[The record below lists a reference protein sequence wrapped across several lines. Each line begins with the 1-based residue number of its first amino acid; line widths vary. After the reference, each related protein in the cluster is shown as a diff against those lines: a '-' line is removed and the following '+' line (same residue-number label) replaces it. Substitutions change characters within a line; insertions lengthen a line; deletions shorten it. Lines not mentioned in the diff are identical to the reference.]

1 MADAPRPDGRG
12 RDPAGAVPRGGK
24 PPFWIG
30 RPPAYLTGLIGRDQE
45 AARLRA
51 LVLDRGARLVTLTG
65 PGGVGKTRLAVQV
78 AADLDAGFD
87 EVAFIEFA
95 PVRDHDR
102 VAARI
107 AEALGVVET
116 AGQSPGAALVRALE
130 LRPLLLVLDNFE
142 HVVAAGP
149 MLVDLL
155 VGCPGVSMLVTSRT
169 LLRVSGEHVLAV
181 PPLALPDA
189 ARPLPAS
196 GLAAYDAVRLF
207 VERSIAVSPT
217 FALTDENA
225 ATVAQICRGLDGLP
239 LAIELAAA
247 RMTVLSP
254 QALFARLGRRLAL
267 LTDGAQDA
275 PERLRTMRAGIA
287 WSYDL
292 LASGEQSL
300 FRRLAVFVGGFGLAA
315 AEFACAGERSSALDT
330 VAALVNQSLAQRITP
345 DGVEPRFAMLETIG
359 EFAMERLVDSGEETD
374 ARRRHAAYFRR
385 LAVSAEPGLRGP
397 DQQEWRD
404 RLEADLDNLRVALA
418 WGTSAS
424 VDAEDAEHGLR
435 LAGALWYFW
444 FQRGLPGEGRHWLSR
459 ALDRVRT
466 AGVDRAQAL
475 LGAGTLAW
483 RQGDFA
489 AARVHLDESVL
500 LWRNTANRRGQAEAL
515 HVLGHV
521 EFDQQ
526 DYAAAKVLFEQS
538 LAAYQLAA
546 DTLGSLPLMA
556 DLGLVAYHRGDY
568 AEAGVVFEK
577 SLAEFR
583 RHGLKD
589 RVAGALNVVGDL
601 ARLAGDQDRAAA
613 LYAESLELWRELR
626 GTPGIASA
634 LHKLGQVKR
643 AIGDLPA
650 ARSYFVQSLALQRDL
665 GNAQGIAECL
675 AGLAGT
681 AAAAGRPDRAV
692 QIFAGSAAILAEI
705 GVPLAPA
712 DQAALERDLAVVRRR
727 LGGPGWDAG
736 WAAGQAMSADQAV
749 ELALADDAGRVGV
762 RSAVRPE
769 PGPPLSRRER
779 EVTAL
784 IARGLSNREIS
795 DALVITEKTVG
806 SHVEHIMTKLG
817 LRSRTRVAVWA
828 VEHGMA
834 GNKAD

>member
-1 MADAPRPDGRG
+1 MADARRPDGRG
-12 RDPAGAVPRGGK
+12 RDLAGAVRRGVE

-30 RPPAYLTGLIGRDQE
+30 RPPAYLTGLVGREQE

-51 LVLDRGARLVTLTG
+51 LVLDRAARLVTLTG

-78 AADLDAGFD
+78 AADLDVGFD
-87 EVAFIEFA
+87 EVAFVEFA

-107 AEALGVVET
+107 AEALGVVESP
-116 AGQSPGAALVRALE
+116 GQSPGTALVRALGP
-130 LRPLLLVLDNFE
+130 RKLLLVLDNFE
-142 HVVAAGP
+142 HVLAAGP
-149 MLVDLL
+149 VLVELM
-155 VGCPGVSMLVTSRT
+155 VGCPSVTLLVTSRT

-181 PPLALPDA
+181 PPLALPDP

-196 GLAAYDAVRLF
+196 ALAEYDAVRLF
-207 VERSIAVSPT
+207 VERSAAVSPT

-254 QALFARLGRRLAL
+254 QALLARLGRRLVL
-267 LTDGAQDA
+267 LTEGAQDV

-287 WSYDL
+287 WSHDL
-292 LASGEQSL
+292 LVPAEQSL
-300 FRRLAVFVGGFGLAA
+300 FRRLAVFAGGFGLAA
-315 AEFACAGERSSALDT
+315 AEFVCPGEQPSALDT
-330 VAALVNQSLAQRITP
+330 VAALVHQSLVQRITP

-374 ARRRHAAYFRR
+374 ARRRHAAYFRQ
-385 LAVSAEPGLRGP
+385 LAISAEPGLRGP

-404 RLEADLDNLRVALA
+404 RLEADLDNLRAALA
-418 WGTSAS
+418 WGTSGSAE
-424 VDAEDAEHGLR
+424 AEDAEQGLR

-444 FQRGLPGEGRHWLSR
+444 FQRGVPGEGRRWLTR
-459 ALDRVRT
+459 ALARVRT
-466 AGVDRAQAL
+466 TGVDRAQAL

-483 RQGDFA
+483 RQGDFM

-500 LWRNTANRRGQAEAL
+500 LWRDTADRRGQAEAL

-526 DYAAAKVLFEQS
+526 DYAAAQVLFEES

-546 DTLGSLPLMA
+546 DALGSLPLMA

-568 AEAGVVFEK
+568 AAAGVVFEK

-613 LYAESLELWRELR
+613 LYGESLELWRELR

-634 LHKLGQVKR
+634 LHKLGQVQR
-643 AIGDLPA
+643 SIGDLAA
-650 ARSYFVQSLALQRDL
+650 ARTYYVQSLALQRDL

-681 AAAAGRPDRAV
+681 AAAAGRPDRAA
-692 QIFAGSAAILAEI
+692 QIFAGSSAILAEI

-712 DQAALERDLAVVRRR
+712 DQAAMERDMAGVRRR
-727 LGGPGWDAG
+727 LGGPEWESR
-736 WAAGQAMSADQAV
+736 WAAGQALSSDEAV
-749 ELALADDAGRVGV
+749 ELALVEDTGSARVGP
-762 RSAVRPE
+762 SVRPE
-769 PGPPLSRRER
+769 PVPALSRRER

-795 DALVITEKTVG
+795 DTLVITEKTVG

-817 LRSRTRVAVWA
+817 LRSRTRIAVWA
-828 VEHGMA
+828 IEHGMG